1 MSIVFV
7 LRWLLLVMQALLAC
21 PILYLCGI
29 AASAILTDRKR
40 RTKNLPVSST
50 AHAEGITF
58 AILIPAHNEETVIGT
73 LLESLSSL
81 KYPQELH
88 AIYIVADNCTDSTV
102 EIARKAGR
110 VHVYERLDEEKRGK
124 GYALQ
129 WLLDKLEEDRF
140 VHDAYIVLD
149 ADSIVSPTFLQ
160 AMAKELAQGALA
172 LQASNTV
179 LNTADSPSTVL
190 RWIALTLM
198 NHVRPLGRNGLGFSS
213 TLTGNGMCL
222 SRTILTRYP
231 WQSHA
236 LAEDYHYYLMLVSH
250 GERVRYVPAAVVRSQ
265 MPSTFTQMRTQDI
278 RWESAGGGEPSWRIA
293 LRLLGAGLRSRNLVS
308 IEAVAELLT
317 PPLSFLVLWC
327 SLTLLASL
335 LLWSSL
341 EIFFSLLLIA
351 GLLYYIGTAFYMLRP
366 PRAVYKAILYAP
378 GFMIWKLR
386 VYFLL
391 SRSKKHTNQWI
402 RTERTVSTRKTS

>member
-21 PILYLCGI
+21 PILYLCVI
-29 AASAILTDRKR
+29 AISATLTDGKR
-40 RTKNLPVSST
+40 RLKNPPASISDT
-50 AHAEGITF
+50 AGFTF
-58 AILIPAHNEETVIGT
+58 AILIPAHNEETVLGT
-73 LLESLSSL
+73 LLESISSL
-81 KYPQELH
+81 EYPDELH
-88 AIYIVADNCTDSTV
+88 AVYVVADNCTDRTA
-102 EIARKAGR
+102 EIARKASR
-110 VHVYERLDEEKRGK
+110 VHVYERFDEEKRGK

-129 WLLDKLEEDRF
+129 WFLNKLEEDRF
-140 VHDAYIVLD
+140 VHDAYVVLD
-149 ADSIVSPTFLQ
+149 ADSIVEPTFLQ
-160 AMAKELAQGALA
+160 AMARGLAQGALA

-222 SRTILTRYP
+222 TRTILMRYP

-250 GERVRYVPAAVVRSQ
+250 GERVRYVPGAVVRSQ
-265 MPSTFTQMRTQDI
+265 MPTTFTQMRTQDI
-278 RWESAGGGEPSWRIA
+278 RWESAGGSEPSWRIA
-293 LRLLGAGLRSRNLVS
+293 LRLLGTGLRSHNFVC
-308 IEAVAELLT
+308 IEAIAELLT

-327 SLTLLASL
+327 SLTLIASL

-341 EIFFSLLLIA
+341 EVFFSLLLIG

-378 GFMIWKLR
+378 GFIIWKLR

-391 SRSKKHTNQWI
+391 SRSKKYTDQWI
-402 RTERTVSTRKTS
+402 RTDRTVSTKETF